1 MKIAVKDFVPAKD
14 KGSFFKSGK
23 IQGFDE
29 VMEQANKWV
38 QDNPDK
44 KIINVETVVLPNIHD
59 EDGSF
64 DTELF
69 TGGETHSQ
77 WYQLIRVWF
86 EA

>member
-1 MKIAVKDFVPAKD
+1 MKIEVKDFVPEKA

-38 QDNPDK
+38 SENADL

-77 WYQLIRVWF
+77 WYQLIRIWYQ
-86 EA
+86 A